1 MKSTAVIDS
10 SALINLVHLGLA
22 EGLYLFFGAVY
33 VPRMVH
39 REVNRRS
46 KFRHRLNK
54 LYFKGVFRRC
64 AVGDP
69 VSVQLLL
76 GRLHQGEA
84 EALVQASEVNV
95 GVFIGDDDAARKNSE
110 RRGLKPVGTAGLL
123 ARLNL
128 IGFAPETRL
137 LIGRLRRDLS
147 FRITDNIVA
156 EAIERAGEP
165 L

>member
-22 EGLYLFFGAVY
+22 EGLYLFFAAVY

-54 LYFKGVFRRC
+54 LYSKGVFRRC
-64 AVGDP
+64 AVGDR

-95 GVFIGDDDAARKNSE
+95 TVFIGDDDAARKNSE

-123 ARLNL
+123 ARLHL
-128 IGFAPETRL
+128 EAFAPDTHL
-137 LIGRLRRDLS
+137 LIRRLRRDLH
-147 FRITDNIVA
+147 FHITDDVVS
-156 EAIERAGEP
+156 EAIRRAEEP
-165 L
+165 I